1 VYSVYG
7 ALFSASSND
16 LVHRFDHTGD
26 PQSVVVDLSDA
37 HVRDA
42 STVAVLDAVTA
53 RYASR
58 GETVEVVGPTGHS
71 ADRYER
77 HTGQLAASH

>member
-1 VYSVYG
+1 VHSVHG
-7 ALFSASSND
+7 ALFSASNND

-26 PQSVVVDLSDA
+26 PRSVVVDLSDA
-37 HVRDA
+37 HVWDA

-58 GETVEVVGPTGHS
+58 GETVEVVSSTGYS

-77 HTGQLAASH
+77 HTGQLAGSR